1 MVNNS
6 SPLEHAPTATLS
18 RFLSNVS
25 ALCEKLGRRETALS
39 RQLFGHTQRIAQV
52 RAGSDLGVRRLA
64 QAERD
69 LARIADVAGV
79 TLPQPSGE
87 EKSFPTQGGAPVEAP
102 ATGEREAKAGG
113 AHVEP

>member
-6 SPLEHAPTATLS
+6 SPLDDAPTAPLS

-25 ALCEKLGRRETALS
+25 TLCEKLGRRETALS

-79 TLPQPSGE
+79 TLPAPFGE
-87 EKSFPTQGGAPVEAP
+87 DKSFPAQGVGTGP
-102 ATGEREAKAGG
+102 ATASGEDGPNA
-113 AHVEP
+113 